1 MKTRAI
7 DIDAFHPFYQYAHW
21 VVLLRENVLLDSS
34 GGDQDVT
41 AFAIEETFLGFVVHL
56 GRN

>member
-7 DIDAFHPFYQYAHW
+7 DTDAFHPSTNM
-21 VVLLRENVLLDSS
+21 RIGSSSCENVLLGSS
-34 GGDQDVT
+34 GGDQGVT
-41 AFAIEETFLGFVVHL
+41 AFAIEETLLGFVMHL